1 MATGSLVILIVFGLL
16 VINKY
21 FEALSIGIRKVV
33 STMGKVLTVAEKAA
47 RSIII
52 SKARKEKAAKL
63 DFSSFSWEAASIVVE
78 TWVYA
83 KRTPLAGKVIALER
97 LATQIGIAAGV
108 AKGDVMVGYA
118 WLASAYGLNNASRFM
133 VTIYK
138 GLRRERKAKGG
149 IGYITIKDILTRCR
163 EIAAKKANKK
173 KLNGKSFKDY
183 DVVSDLEA
191 FKIETVNKIMAL
203 PKANQPDPDEEVV
216 KVETHVLDAYGKIV
230 SVIKHYEEEVKVA
243 KAAGKPVV
251 CEVCDS
257 VSLTGRVVD
266 NVYLCKTCA
275 EVVDPAPIV
284 RSPKPKASSLVLPS
298 TGPSSTRPKS
308 KPKAL
313 PAPVVEAPKP
323 VKGIKTPARKDTSKV
338 PVAKELFEEDTDD
351 QMLAELGFT
360 NYITKLANSKKVI
373 EEVVDNEDFG
383 EDGDEEIKDLT
394 DDEEYDE
401 DPPIEV
407 KPVKKTPAPKAKAP
421 VKPQPKV
428 TSSPKAK
435 GSRTRVI
442 EADDSGDEDD
452 LLAILTGKLR

>member
-16 VINKY
+16 VINRY

-298 TGPSSTRPKS
+298 TGPSSTRRNRN
-308 KPKAL
+308 
-313 PAPVVEAPKP
+313 
-323 VKGIKTPARKDTSKV
+323 RKLYRLRWLKLLNRSKV
-338 PVAKELFEEDTDD
+338 LKHRPGRIPLKYRSLKSYSRK
-351 QMLAELGFT
+351 MLMTRCLLNSASPT
-360 NYITKLANSKKVI
+360 YITKLSTSKKVI
-373 EEVVDNEDFG
+373 EEMGDNEDFG
-383 EDGDEEIKDLT
+383 EDDERK
-394 DDEEYDE
+394 
-401 DPPIEV
+401 
-407 KPVKKTPAPKAKAP
+407 
-421 VKPQPKV
+421 
-428 TSSPKAK
+428 
-435 GSRTRVI
+435 
-442 EADDSGDEDD
+442 
-452 LLAILTGKLR
+452 